1 MAKTIEGLFYSESH
15 EWVKVDGETAIIGI
29 SDHAQQAMGNIVYV
43 DMPEEEDEVTAN
55 EDFGAVESVKAAS
68 DLISPVSGVVVEVNE
83 ALADAPELLNKDAYE
98 NWIIKVKMDDP
109 DELKNLMDAA
119 AYEKFCENED
129 TKTCG
134 YGIFLFSAYC
144 CRHRRDAE
152 AHRR

>member
-83 ALADAPELLNKDAYE
+83 ALDDAPELLNKDAYE

-109 DELKNLMDAA
+109 EELKNLMDAA
-119 AYEKFCENED
+119 AYEKFCENEE
-129 TKTCG
+129 
-134 YGIFLFSAYC
+134 
-144 CRHRRDAE
+144 H
-152 AHRR
+152 

>member
-43 DMPEEEDEVTAN
+43 EDEVTAN

-109 DELKNLMDAA
+109 EELKNLMDAA
-119 AYEKFCENED
+119 AYEKFCENEE
-129 TKTCG
+129 
-134 YGIFLFSAYC
+134 
-144 CRHRRDAE
+144 H
-152 AHRR
+152 

>member
-29 SDHAQQAMGNIVYV
+29 SDHAQQAMGNIVNV

-109 DELKNLMDAA
+109 EELKNLMDAT
-119 AYEKFCENED
+119 AYEKFCENEE
-129 TKTCG
+129 
-134 YGIFLFSAYC
+134 
-144 CRHRRDAE
+144 H
-152 AHRR
+152 

>member
-29 SDHAQQAMGNIVYV
+29 SDHAQQAMGNIVYG

-109 DELKNLMDAA
+109 EELKNLMDAA
-119 AYEKFCENED
+119 AYEKFCENEE
-129 TKTCG
+129 
-134 YGIFLFSAYC
+134 
-144 CRHRRDAE
+144 H
-152 AHRR
+152 

>member
-1 MAKTIEGLFYSESH
+1 MSKTIEGLFYSESH

-83 ALADAPELLNKDAYE
+83 ALADAPELLNKDAYG

-109 DELKNLMDAA
+109 EELKNLMDAA
-119 AYEKFCENED
+119 AYEKFCENEE
-129 TKTCG
+129 
-134 YGIFLFSAYC
+134 
-144 CRHRRDAE
+144 H
-152 AHRR
+152 

>member
-109 DELKNLMDAA
+109 EELKNLMDAA
-119 AYEKFCENED
+119 AYGKFCENEE
-129 TKTCG
+129 
-134 YGIFLFSAYC
+134 
-144 CRHRRDAE
+144 H
-152 AHRR
+152 

>member
-43 DMPEEEDEVTAN
+43 EMPEEDDEVTAN

-68 DLISPVSGVVVEVNE
+68 DLISPISGVVVEVNE

-109 DELKNLMDAA
+109 EELKNLMDAA
-119 AYEKFCENED
+119 AYEKFCENEE
-129 TKTCG
+129 
-134 YGIFLFSAYC
+134 
-144 CRHRRDAE
+144 H
-152 AHRR
+152 

>member
-68 DLISPVSGVVVEVNE
+68 NLISPVSGVVVEVNE

-109 DELKNLMDAA
+109 EELKNLMDAA
-119 AYEKFCENED
+119 AYEKFCENEE
-129 TKTCG
+129 
-134 YGIFLFSAYC
+134 
-144 CRHRRDAE
+144 H
-152 AHRR
+152 

>member
-109 DELKNLMDAA
+109 EGLKNLMDAA
-119 AYEKFCENED
+119 AYEKFCENEE
-129 TKTCG
+129 
-134 YGIFLFSAYC
+134 
-144 CRHRRDAE
+144 H
-152 AHRR
+152 

>member
-43 DMPEEEDEVTAN
+43 DMPEEEDEVTAD

-83 ALADAPELLNKDAYE
+83 ALADAPELHNKDAYE

-109 DELKNLMDAA
+109 EELKNLMDAA
-119 AYEKFCENED
+119 AYEKFCENEE
-129 TKTCG
+129 
-134 YGIFLFSAYC
+134 
-144 CRHRRDAE
+144 H
-152 AHRR
+152 

>member
-43 DMPEEEDEVTAN
+43 DMPEEDDEVTAN

-83 ALADAPELLNKDAYE
+83 ALADAPELLNKNAYE

-109 DELKNLMDAA
+109 EELKNLMDAA
-119 AYEKFCENED
+119 AYEKFCENEE
-129 TKTCG
+129 
-134 YGIFLFSAYC
+134 
-144 CRHRRDAE
+144 H
-152 AHRR
+152 

>member
-83 ALADAPELLNKDAYE
+83 TLADAPELLNKDAYE

-109 DELKNLMDAA
+109 EELKNLMDAA
-119 AYEKFCENED
+119 AYEKFCENEE
-129 TKTCG
+129 
-134 YGIFLFSAYC
+134 
-144 CRHRRDAE
+144 H
-152 AHRR
+152 

>member
-43 DMPEEEDEVTAN
+43 DMPEEEDDVTAN

-109 DELKNLMDAA
+109 EELKNLMDAA
-119 AYEKFCENED
+119 AYEKFCENEE
-129 TKTCG
+129 
-134 YGIFLFSAYC
+134 
-144 CRHRRDAE
+144 H
-152 AHRR
+152 

>member
-109 DELKNLMDAA
+109 EDLKNLMDAA
-119 AYEKFCENED
+119 AYEKFCENEE
-129 TKTCG
+129 
-134 YGIFLFSAYC
+134 
-144 CRHRRDAE
+144 H
-152 AHRR
+152 

>member
-98 NWIIKVKMDDP
+98 NWIVKVKMDDP
-109 DELKNLMDAA
+109 EELKNLMDAA
-119 AYEKFCENED
+119 AYEKFCENEE
-129 TKTCG
+129 
-134 YGIFLFSAYC
+134 
-144 CRHRRDAE
+144 H
-152 AHRR
+152 

>member
-109 DELKNLMDAA
+109 EEVKNLMDAA
-119 AYEKFCENED
+119 AYEKFCENEE
-129 TKTCG
+129 
-134 YGIFLFSAYC
+134 
-144 CRHRRDAE
+144 H
-152 AHRR
+152 

>member
-43 DMPEEEDEVTAN
+43 DMPEEEDEVTAV

-109 DELKNLMDAA
+109 EELKNLMDAA
-119 AYEKFCENED
+119 AYEKFCENEE
-129 TKTCG
+129 
-134 YGIFLFSAYC
+134 
-144 CRHRRDAE
+144 H
-152 AHRR
+152 